1 MTFSPVCF
9 SKAPAIKAYN
19 PDLLALILPNLE
31 GQVTSNTLPT
41 LAAQVKQVLFAMMN
55 GNKPTIDNVAQRLHV
70 GKRTLQ
76 RKLADNGIN
85 YQSLLDE
92 VRLTIAK
99 EMLKTT
105 TLENGEIAF
114 YLGFEEVNF
123 FHRFFVN
130 QTSKTPS
137 EWREDS

>member
-1 MTFSPVCF
+1 
-9 SKAPAIKAYN
+9 
-19 PDLLALILPNLE
+19 
-31 GQVTSNTLPT
+31 
-41 LAAQVKQVLFAMMN
+41 MMN
-55 GNKPTIDNVAQRLHV
+55 GNKPTIDNVAQRLYV
-70 GKRTLQ
+70 SKRTLQ

-114 YLGFEEVNF
+114 YLGFEEVNS